1 MTKESGFTLI
11 EVMIAV
17 AIVAILATVAYPAY
31 SKYVQSS
38 RRTEATAA
46 LTKIANLEERYYL
59 DNNQYGGLSDLNLST
74 TYYTDNS
81 YYQITITASSSSYT
95 LTATAINSQANDSE
109 CATFTLDQDGTKG
122 SSTANA
128 TTCWR

>member
-46 LTKIANLEERYYL
+46 LTKVANLEERYYL

-74 TYYTDNS
+74 TYYTDNN